1 MNPQSVRG
9 SADRR
14 SASAPA
20 LTEADLRALIERLAA
35 IDRPSASPGERRAAE
50 LIAADLDQA
59 GAHARLEDEDAHG
72 GYWWP
77 VGLPAALSALVARR
91 GRLLATL
98 VGMLGAAAVV
108 DDITGGNQLLRR
120 RLLPRRRTTNVVAEL
135 GPADAERNVLVV
147 AHHDAAHSG
156 LVFHPELPRAA
167 LRRFPGLL
175 ERADT
180 TPGTMWGA
188 VAGPAL
194 VGVGALLGLRSAR
207 ALGRVVCAA
216 YAAAMADI
224 GLRGAVPGAN
234 DNLTG
239 VAVLA
244 SLARSLLDE
253 PLPAG
258 LRVILLST
266 GSEEAFM
273 EGMQAFAR
281 RHFGSLPPERTHVIC
296 VDTVGSPRLVA
307 LEGEGMVWMNE
318 YPKDFLALVQEE
330 AARLGIELVP
340 NLRLRNATDGL
351 VALRRGYPTAVF
363 GSVDYLKIPTN
374 YHWPT
379 DTPDN
384 VDYGTVADCA
394 RLCDAVVRRLPTA
407 SRRGESSGRA

>member
-1 MNPQSVRG
+1 MNEAELRG
-9 SADRR
+9 
-14 SASAPA
+14 
-20 LTEADLRALIERLAA
+20 LIERLAA
-35 IDRPSASPGERRAAE
+35 IDRPSASAGERRAAE
-50 LIAADLDQA
+50 LIAADLDRA
-59 GAHARLEDEDAHG
+59 GARARLEDEGAHG

-77 VGLPAALSALVARR
+77 VGLPVALSALVARR
-91 GRLLATL
+91 GRLLGAL
-98 VGMLGAAAVV
+98 VGLAGAAAVV
-108 DDITGGNQLLRR
+108 DDVTGASQLFRR
-120 RLLPRRRTTNVVAEL
+120 RLLPKRRTTNVVAEI
-135 GPADAERNVLVV
+135 GPADADRTVLMV

-156 LVFHPELPRAA
+156 LVFYPELPRAPM
-167 LRRFPGLL
+167 RRFPALL
-175 ERADT
+175 ERANT

-194 VGVGALLGLRSAR
+194 VGLGALLGLRR
-207 ALGRVVCAA
+207 VRTLGQVLCAG

-244 SLARSLLDE
+244 SLSRSLSDE

-258 LRVILLST
+258 RRVILLST
-266 GSEEAFM
+266 GSEESFM

-281 RHFGSLPPERTHVIC
+281 RHFPSLPPERTHVIC
-296 VDTVGSPRLVA
+296 VDTVGSPRLAA

-330 AARLGIELVP
+330 AARLEIELVP

-351 VALRRGYPTAVF
+351 IALRGGYPTAAIA
-363 GSVDYLKIPTN
+363 SVDKFKVPTN

-379 DTPDN
+379 DTPENLDL
-384 VDYGTVADCA
+384 GTVADCA
-394 RLCDAVVRRLPTA
+394 RLCDAVIRRLA
-407 SRRGESSGRA
+407 L